1 MTDINFEGTTEREAN
16 SVTRIQV
23 PIVKFAAITEDAVI
37 PKQAHSTDAG
47 FDLSSTTRVDIP
59 PGASLLVGTGLKM
72 AIPEGWC
79 GQINPRS
86 GLASKSK
93 IAIGARVIDSSYR
106 GEVMINLINNGHDT
120 FEVVK
125 GLRVAQILFIPVL
138 TLTETVSEDSL
149 DETVRGTG
157 GFGSSGDR

>member
-1 MTDINFEGTTEREAN
+1 MSNISNELTEHVGEVVIRPAN
-16 SVTRIQV
+16 SPV
-23 PIVKFAAITEDAVI
+23 VKIASISEDSVI

-86 GLASKSK
+86 GMASKYK
-93 IAIGARVIDSSYR
+93 ISIGARVIDSSYR
-106 GEVMINLINNGHDT
+106 GEVMINLINNGSDT

-125 GLRVAQILFIPVL
+125 GLRVAQILFLPVL
-138 TLTETVSEDSL
+138 THVVEVDVEEL
-149 DETVRGTG
+149 DETVRGSG
-157 GFGSSGDR
+157 GFGSSGDK